1 MFSRNKPDD
10 MKNCL
15 HAEVERRMNEY
26 KINVSEYGKEPFAR
40 NDEITRK
47 IMYLLQAEGLTYKE
61 AMQIPAQLKSYLS
74 ISFQRQIMDS
84 VVKPFSCGT
93 EQSNQ

>member
-26 KINVSEYGKEPFAR
+26 KINVSEYGE
-40 NDEITRK
+40 EITRK
-47 IMYLLQAEGLTYKE
+47 IMDLLQAEGLTYKE

-84 VVKPFSCGT
+84 VVKPFSCST
-93 EQSNQ
+93 EQSKQ